1 MWYRAVGFIVTF
13 ILSLLVAPLLAVA
26 QPTGK
31 VPTIGYLMFSSATVN
46 ARPFEVIHAR
56 SACTGLH

>member
-31 VPTIGYLMFSSATVN
+31 VPTIGYYYHRSKN
-46 ARPFEVIHAR
+46 RPKPPV
-56 SACTGLH
+56 